1 MVKKDDGMLW
11 GKKIKGPVRTI
22 DSIIEEENRIV
33 IEGTFVKSLDK
44 DGNLQTFVEHEMRNG
59 VILLTFNVS
68 DDTNGIFIKMR
79 FDNRDGKEP
88 RKECNAFKDLLK
100 PGMRLRI
107 QGNAAPDRFAFDEMT
122 LMPHGIMKLNVEQ
135 RMDNAAEKRV
145 ELHCH
150 TKMSKMDGLTPMED
164 LVKQA
169 IRWGHKALAIT
180 DHGVVQAFPFCFDR
194 RGQ

>member
-1 MVKKDDGMLW
+1 MNPKKKTLITKKAYNNLYGKKKDDGMLW

-88 RKECNAFKDLLK
+88 RKECNAFKDLFK
-100 PGMRLRI
+100 A
-107 QGNAAPDRFAFDEMT
+107 GNAST
-122 LMPHGIMKLNVEQ
+122 YSG
-135 RMDNAAEKRV
+135 
-145 ELHCH
+145 
-150 TKMSKMDGLTPMED
+150 
-164 LVKQA
+164 
-169 IRWGHKALAIT
+169 
-180 DHGVVQAFPFCFDR
+180 
-194 RGQ
+194 